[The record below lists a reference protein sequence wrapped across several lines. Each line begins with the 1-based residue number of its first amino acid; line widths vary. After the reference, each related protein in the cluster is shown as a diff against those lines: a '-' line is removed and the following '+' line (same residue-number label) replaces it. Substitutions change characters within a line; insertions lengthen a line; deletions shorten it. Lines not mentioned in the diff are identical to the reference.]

1 MGNGNLKPFRPGQS
15 GNPKGRPKGSKTGL
29 RARLQRVLDKQANA
43 DILQILQAKGIELE
57 GKDNAEV
64 IAHVLNREAQKGNI
78 QAIKMIAEQTESP
91 LPKDVNIG
99 GELKITLN
107 DCLREMDERQ
117 GENYNEVEKVQD

>member
-1 MGNGNLKPFRPGQS
+1 
-15 GNPKGRPKGSKTGL
+15 
-29 RARLQRVLDKQANA
+29 LQRVLDKQANA